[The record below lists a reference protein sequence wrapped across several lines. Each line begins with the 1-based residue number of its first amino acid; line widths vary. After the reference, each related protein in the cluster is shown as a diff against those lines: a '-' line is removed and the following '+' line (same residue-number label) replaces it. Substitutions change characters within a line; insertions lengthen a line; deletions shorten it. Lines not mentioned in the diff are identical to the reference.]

1 MNETNMIVAIVAIS
15 LGALAPILL
24 LACVLIYKHH
34 KLKLTHETILQ
45 LAAKGAAI
53 PPQLLAQHG
62 ELRASDLRRGSVLF
76 LIGVALATFLS
87 EVGAPWSLGLIPMF
101 AGIGYLI
108 TWKLEGRDDPDL
120 ASKALTQ
127 T

>member
-1 MNETNMIVAIVAIS
+1 MNETNMIVAIVAIG
-15 LGALAPILL
+15 LGALAPVLL
-24 LACVLIYKHH
+24 LACVLIYKHR
-34 KLKLTHETILQ
+34 KLRLTHETILQ
-45 LAAKGAAI
+45 LAARGAAI
-53 PPQLLAQHG
+53 PPQLLAQHC

-76 LIGVALATFLS
+76 LIGVALAIFLS

-108 TWKLEGRDDPDL
+108 TWKLEGRDDPDP

-127 T
+127 S

>member
-1 MNETNMIVAIVAIS
+1 MNETNMIVAIVAIG
-15 LGALAPILL
+15 LGALAPVLL
-24 LACVLIYKHH
+24 LACVLIYKHR

-45 LAAKGAAI
+45 LAAKGAPI
-53 PPQLLAQHG
+53 PPQLLAQHC
-62 ELRASDLRRGSVLF
+62 ELRASDLRRGLVLF
-76 LIGVALATFLS
+76 FIGVALAIFLS

-108 TWKLEGRDDPDL
+108 TWKLEGQDEPE
-120 ASKALTQ
+120 ASRKVQTQ

>member
-15 LGALAPILL
+15 LGALAPVLL
-24 LACVLIYKHH
+24 LACVLVYKHR
-34 KLKLTHETILQ
+34 KLRLTHETILQ
-45 LAAKGAAI
+45 LAAKGAPI
-53 PPQLLAQHG
+53 PPQLLAEHG
-62 ELRASDLRRGSVLF
+62 ELRASDLRRGMVLF
-76 LIGVALATFLS
+76 FIGVALSIFLS

-108 TWKLEGRDDPDL
+108 TWKLGGQDEPD
-120 ASKALTQ
+120 ASPKALTQ